1 MEQPAETDPKSAAG
15 SSELDPTSRV
25 FLDKL
30 ALEKVGAYSLEPLKI
45 RRIDT
50 MGQICGVMRV
60 EKRKRDAVYGLQ
72 EEANRTLEDH
82 LKGRDFERSDIDW
95 TLTDQNQ
102 HMVYTK
108 NWGKEISRQIKEAG
122 IKEVMKGKNRSV
134 VMLDGLYTASPEWFE
149 THHPEEHLKYFQ
161 ACLRFHTEQ
170 YCGGDPSRV
179 INAVIHLD
187 ETTPHMQV
195 ASVPILDT
203 GVKQK
208 LSAKDIMGNM
218 KDYRRRQD
226 LFYEEVSQHF
236 GMERGEVVEEGEIRL
251 HTTKREWQIA
261 TQEEKLEAAKQKVEV
276 QEQKIEQNADTIKQQ
291 EAEIKKKKEQ
301 IKKEPHVLTKQELE
315 SIKEDARPANKLT
328 GKVTLPQEEYQSLL
342 ATRMA
347 AENLAEAQKEVE
359 REREQ
364 LEKEQQHM
372 EIEREDTLEAARQE
386 GLRRGDQKQQE
397 LVRKGQAYE
406 QMVRLMQEDEELAR
420 SFQRAIVP
428 RYRQYPILV
437 EMMMDVFE
445 WIKDMVQKMTVK
457 FR

>member
-1 MEQPAETDPKSAAG
+1 M
-15 SSELDPTSRV
+15 
-25 FLDKL
+25 
-30 ALEKVGAYSLEPLKI
+30 
-45 RRIDT
+45 
-50 MGQICGVMRV
+50 
-60 EKRKRDAVYGLQ
+60 
-72 EEANRTLEDH
+72 
-82 LKGRDFERSDIDW
+82 
-95 TLTDQNQ
+95 
-102 HMVYTK
+102 
-108 NWGKEISRQIKEAG
+108 
-122 IKEVMKGKNRSV
+122 
-134 VMLDGLYTASPEWFE
+134 
-149 THHPEEHLKYFQ
+149 
-161 ACLRFHTEQ
+161 
-170 YCGGDPSRV
+170 
-179 INAVIHLD
+179 
-187 ETTPHMQV
+187 
-195 ASVPILDT
+195 
-203 GVKQK
+203 
-208 LSAKDIMGNM
+208 
-218 KDYRRRQD
+218 
-226 LFYEEVSQHF
+226 
-236 GMERGEVVEEGEIRL
+236 
-251 HTTKREWQIA
+251 
-261 TQEEKLEAAKQKVEV
+261 
-276 QEQKIEQNADTIKQQ
+276 
-291 EAEIKKKKEQ
+291 
-301 IKKEPHVLTKQELE
+301 LTKQELE